1 MVKYSNLTP
10 QTWNSM
16 NRSRYLRAV
25 NRENLSVRSQFALL
39 IRLLSLMACVGL
51 VGSNLVSC
59 HQVKAQGPQ
68 QLKDQIDWQ
77 TMLAEHDMV
86 WKRFPK
92 AWDEGPFLGNG
103 EQGTLLRQLD
113 PKTLRWD
120 VGCSAAH
127 DHRPFE
133 KDDLAEKHVEV
144 LNRGRLF
151 IGHLTLV
158 TPTDLATCD
167 ARLSLW
173 DAEATG
179 TFASENRGGTL
190 AWKTLV
196 HATQPVMYFEFT
208 ADGDLADS
216 DFVYVPEQ
224 ALNPR
229 VERGKKLPANKGQK
243 KVRTPAN
250 PATEVKTIEGVE
262 TAVQNLTA
270 GGQTAVAWF
279 KKRTGKTT
287 QLWLSVQHSYPE
299 SDAVDLAITAV
310 KTASRVDR
318 STWIQGHRDW
328 WHDYY
333 AASFVS
339 TGDPFW
345 DSFYWIQ
352 QYKLACA
359 TRDRGWVIDNQG
371 PWLQPTG
378 WNAVWWNLNVQLSHT
393 GVYQANRRGM
403 GSALSYRLDINR
415 DNLARNVALPFR
427 SDSYAIGRTS
437 SGWDFLGHAGQPG
450 GRPPMD
456 GNVGRETA
464 NLLWA
469 LFNVDTEYRYW
480 VDTQLRDDVLYP
492 LLVRAVNYYR
502 HFLVK
507 EKDGLYH
514 LPQTYSPEYR
524 KASDCTYDLDF
535 LRWGV
540 GRLIELADEKKLT
553 DRDEPL
559 LKVWR
564 DLDAN
569 LVPVHAG
576 PNGRM
581 IGRGVP
587 LSGGHR
593 HWSHLMAVYPLR
605 TLTPETEADRELIQ
619 KSVDHWHSFG
629 RGIAGYAFTSA
640 SCMESMLGDGDQA
653 LAYLQQLKS
662 YLKPNTFYSEIGLP
676 VMETPLHGATAIQ
689 EMMLQSWGGRLRVFP
704 AVPKEWPDVQFARFR
719 GEGGYL
725 VSGNYVDGA
734 AEWVLVQAAQTE
746 SAGVT
751 EVDPQ
756 MGDADWSASKGTMV
770 KKTAAGVYQI
780 KTQPGDTVLFWPKG
794 TAVPE
799 PVLQPVTRRGKAYR
813 FGLP

>member
-1 MVKYSNLTP
+1 MNTNPSNLP
-10 QTWNSM
+10 LAFG
-16 NRSRYLRAV
+16 R
-25 NRENLSVRSQFALL
+25 FKLL
-39 IRLLSLMACVGL
+39 LLVACVGL
-51 VGSNLVSC
+51 INSLVCCPQTEAQTTSTP
-59 HQVKAQGPQ
+59 QVN
-68 QLKDQIDWQ
+68 DRIDWQ
-77 TMLAEHDMV
+77 AMLAEHDMV

-92 AWDEGPFLGNG
+92 NWYEGPFLGNG

-113 PKTLRWD
+113 KKTLRWD

-127 DHRPFE
+127 DHRSVD
-133 KDDLAEKHVEV
+133 KDDLTEKHVEV

-151 IGHLTLV
+151 IGHLELV
-158 TPTDLATCD
+158 SPKNLTTCD

-173 DAEATG
+173 NAEVNGAFT
-179 TFASENRGGTL
+179 SEKSGGRL
-190 AWKTLV
+190 IWKTLV
-196 HATQPVMYFEFT
+196 HATQPVMYFEFI
-208 ADGDLADS
+208 AEGDLADA

-224 ALNPR
+224 PLNPR
-229 VERGKKLPANKGQK
+229 VERAKKLPAGRVK
-243 KVRTPAN
+243 KKRERVPAN
-250 PATEVKTIEGVE
+250 PPTKVETIDGVE
-262 TAVQNLTA
+262 TAVQDLVA
-270 GGQTAVAWF
+270 GGQTAVAWS
-279 KKRTGKTT
+279 KRRNGKFT

-299 SDAVDLAITAV
+299 SNAV
-310 KTASRVDR
+310 KLAVAAVKKASQADQSKWVA
-318 STWIQGHRDW
+318 QHRDW
-328 WHDYY
+328 WHAYY
-333 AASFVS
+333 PQSFVS

-359 TRDRGWVIDNQG
+359 TRDQGWVIDNQG
-371 PWLQPTG
+371 PWLQPTA

-403 GSALSYRLDINR
+403 GSALSHRLDINR
-415 DNLARNVALPFR
+415 DNLARNVAEPYR
-427 SDSYAIGRTS
+427 ADSYAIGRTS

-456 GNVGRETA
+456 GNIGRETA

-480 VDTQLRDDVLYP
+480 VDTQLRDEVLYP

-514 LPQTYSPEYR
+514 LPETYSPEYR
-524 KASDCTYDLDF
+524 KAKDCTYDIDYLH
-535 LRWGV
+535 WGV
-540 GRLIELADEKKLT
+540 ARLIELAEEKKLS
-553 DRDEPL
+553 DSDEPL
-559 LKVWR
+559 LKVWK

-569 LVPVHAG
+569 LVPAHIG

-581 IGRGVP
+581 IGKGVP

-605 TLTPETEADRELIQ
+605 RLTPETKAGRELIQ

-629 RGIAGYAFTSA
+629 RGIAGYAYTSA

-653 LAYLQQLKS
+653 LVYLNQLKS

-689 EMMLQSWGGRLRVFP
+689 EMLLQSWGGRLRVFP
-704 AVPKEWPDVQFARFR
+704 AVPSEWPDAQFARFR
-719 GEGGYL
+719 GEGGFL
-725 VSGNYVDGA
+725 VSGNYADGA
-734 AEWVLVQAAQTE
+734 AEWVLVEAE
-746 SAGVT
+746 KGGVT

-756 MGDADWSASKGTMV
+756 MEDASWSASESATV
-770 KKTAAGVYQI
+770 KKTATGIYQI
-780 KTQPGDTVLFWPKG
+780 KMQPGDTVLFWPKG
-794 TAVPE
+794 EFAPRLLLT
-799 PVLQPVTRRGKAYR
+799 PVKRRGKAKH
-813 FGLP
+813 FGLPKPNLKK